1 MRRIALLT
9 LVLPFL
15 LVTAGRA
22 QDAQPAAAPPP
33 AGHAHA
39 MGPSMGGGSCGDG
52 ECACK
57 AMMARMDSANAR
69 LAALTETMDKASGSK
84 KTEAMAAVVDAL
96 VQDRL
101 AMQGMM
107 KQMHEHMMHMMMGGG
122 EMGGMGGMGG
132 MMHPKPD
139 CPAGQACGAAAAPA
153 PKE

>member
-1 MRRIALLT
+1 MRRSALLA

-15 LVTAGRA
+15 IATAGRA
-22 QDAQPAAAPPP
+22 QDAPTAASPPP

-39 MGPSMGGGSCGDG
+39 MGPAMGAGGSCGDG

-69 LAALTETMDKASGSK
+69 LAALTETMNKASGSK
-84 KTEAMAAVVDAL
+84 KTEATAAVVDAL

-107 KQMHEHMMHMMMGGG
+107 KEMHQHMMHMMMEG
-122 EMGGMGGMGG
+122 GGMGGMGG